1 MGLKENRLNLQ
12 HSMIC
17 LLKEEVLKL
26 VELTLIEM
34 VPSQKLFLVTL
45 NLKTCKTGMLINLK
59 MPTMI
64 QIKILIKCS
73 LMLMLILK
81 KKMSSQIQIFQI
93 DIARQNLWIQTILNN
108 RKRKLK

>member
-1 MGLKENRLNLQ
+1 MENRLNP

-26 VELTLIEM
+26 AKLTLIEM

-59 MPTMI
+59 VPIMI
-64 QIKILIKCS
+64 QIKILIKWS
-73 LMLMLILK
+73 LMQISK
-81 KKMSSQIQIFQI
+81 KKITMNSQIQIFHLPI
-93 DIARQNLWIQTILNN
+93 DIARQNLWKQTISNN
-108 RKRKLK
+108 L